1 MLDKCKTML
10 KRLWNECKNV
20 ETLALFFLVVI
31 VLYTPAWGGLFLY
44 AVTGQEW
51 YLAGATSYV
60 LFWAGP
66 FTPFFPLCLA
76 ITLGLRRLFLRRAS
90 RRSDDGDPPPDD

>member
-1 MLDKCKTML
+1 MLKKCKAVFR
-10 KRLWNECKNV
+10 RLWASCRDAR
-20 ETLALFFLVVI
+20 TIALFFVVVI

-44 AVTGQEW
+44 AVTNNDL
-51 YLAGATSYV
+51 YLAAATSYV

-76 ITLGLRRLFLRRAS
+76 ITLGLRRLLRRRAE
-90 RRSDDGDPPPDD
+90 RRKDQDRFPPVD